1 MEQIK
6 FFLERVIG
14 LTGLSSDYVP
24 MVRYAILVIA
34 AFLLAWLTGWLC
46 RKFVVPVV
54 QKITGKTDATWDDV
68 IFSRKV
74 LNSASRILPLPI
86 SCPSRL
92 PPALATPK
100 QSTVPKL

>member
-24 MVRYAILVIA
+24 MVRYAILVVA

-46 RKFVVPVV
+46 RCHM
-54 QKITGKTDATWDDV
+54 G
-68 IFSRKV
+68 
-74 LNSASRILPLPI
+74 
-86 SCPSRL
+86 
-92 PPALATPK
+92 
-100 QSTVPKL
+100 